1 MLVVDTIGF
10 ENILIVGFTTTKN
23 QKRASFFCI
32 ILYIFL
38 LNLMKE
44 VEKIPVIENDIKSTK
59 DIIPPL
65 RENVFKCTEH
75 LLKFPFLISC
85 CL

>member
-1 MLVVDTIGF
+1 MLVIDTISF
-10 ENILIVGFTTTKN
+10 ENIFIVGFTTTKN
-23 QKRASFFCI
+23 QKGASFFCI
-32 ILYIFL
+32 IFYIFL

-44 VEKIPVIENDIKSTK
+44 IKKISVIENDIKSAK

-75 LLKFPFLISC
+75 LLNFSFLISC
-85 CL
+85 CI